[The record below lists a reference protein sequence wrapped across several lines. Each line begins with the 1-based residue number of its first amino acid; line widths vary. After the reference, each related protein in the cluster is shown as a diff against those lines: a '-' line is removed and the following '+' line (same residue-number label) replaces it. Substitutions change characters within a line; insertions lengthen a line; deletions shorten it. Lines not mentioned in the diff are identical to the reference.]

1 MTDLELLAQAL
12 KALELEDMACRYE
25 KDPTPEHIA
34 NLITALRERLKQPE
48 QEPVALNDG
57 RLTRWP
63 NGDIGIGTP
72 MLKQVAVSPEIQ
84 ELLSRTY
91 EEGVIDGMQKQMQS
105 SVDKAVNSMT
115 RTWQGLTDEEIR
127 DLWSWAMTA
136 EAERTAT
143 TQQHAFARAIED
155 KLRSKNT

>member
-1 MTDLELLAQAL
+1 MKRPVESDYTSHVAYTR
-12 KALELEDMACRYE
+12 ALEGYCDALE
-25 KDPTPEHIA
+25 
-34 NLITALRERLKQPE
+34 QPE